1 MIQKLDVFEFVSYE
15 IQPDKKTINFNYRTR
30 DLYLTEKII
39 LPSPIPSSVNSVLL
53 KNILDNLHLILGISY
68 FKIYCPKEIVIPYYL
83 SKAQA
88 DFWNTVYTKGLGEF
102 FYRNKIDFRG
112 LINFPSLTGSQATVS
127 KKISTP
133 RFLVAIGGGK
143 DSIVSVEMLKEQKKE
158 FSGYILET
166 QADLP
171 L

>member
-102 FYRNKIDFRG
+102 FYKNKIDFRG
-112 LINFPSLTGSQATVS
+112 LINFPYFDVLNTQPIQLASACLPAGRLDEAKIT
-127 KKISTP
+127 KK
-133 RFLVAIGGGK
+133 
-143 DSIVSVEMLKEQKKE
+143 
-158 FSGYILET
+158 
-166 QADLP
+166 
-171 L
+171 